1 MHDLDQAFADLGPP
15 TVEPPPT
22 SAFSR
27 PWMVAGLAIV
37 IGLAI
42 DTAALHQPPGIGLM
56 AGLWIALV
64 VAASIGTLL
73 GEPRPRGV
81 IPVLAAGLVLAGFV
95 GVRTSPVMLSLNIA
109 ATVMVISVLA
119 QLHKSGGVSG
129 WTITRYG
136 RHPLTTAADMTTGGG
151 RFVTTDLRDGF
162 GEEHSTRIRSVA
174 MGLVLGTPLVI
185 VFGSLFAS
193 ADSVFGDYLD
203 RLVNGLLLG
212 NVFWR
217 VVFSLALGLAIAGLW
232 RTLRAP
238 RAPIIA
244 PLHRRRIDTTTGI
257 TVLALLV
264 ALFMFFVMTQVVGQ
278 RTDLVRNVDY
288 SANARQ
294 GFFQLVTVAFLVL
307 NVLLLFDWLARPDD
321 ERRSPAFDR
330 LAIVL
335 IGLTG
340 IVMVSA
346 LSRMRLYV
354 DTFGL
359 TELRFYTSVFMFWL
373 AFVLIWFIRTVLRNR
388 RASFAVGLLASAIV
402 FIIGLNLVN
411 PDSLIVNLNWDRYVD
426 GEVFS
431 DRYNSELSA
440 DSLLTLIAIRES
452 EPTGRWCFIEER
464 LLRSRAELTEYWE
477 EHGPLAESW
486 ASWRARNALNGLQLA
501 ERDGFECAVPAPP
514 DASSR

>member
-1 MHDLDQAFADLGPP
+1 MHDLDQAFANLGPP
-15 TVEPPPT
+15 PTEPPAT

-27 PWMVAGLAIV
+27 PWMVAGLAII
-37 IGLAI
+37 IGVTI
-42 DTAALHQPPGIGLM
+42 DTAALHQPPGVGLM
-56 AGLWIALV
+56 VGLWIALL
-64 VAASIGTLL
+64 VAASISTLL
-73 GEPRPRGV
+73 GEPRSSGL
-81 IPVLAAGLVLAGFV
+81 IPVLATGLVLAGFV

-109 ATVMVISVLA
+109 ATVVVISVLA
-119 QLHKSGGVSG
+119 QLHKAGGVSG

-136 RHPLTTAADMTTGGG
+136 RHPLTTAADMTSGAG

-174 MGLVLGTPLVI
+174 LGLALGTPLLI

-203 RLVNGLLLG
+203 QLVNGVIFG

-217 VVFSLALGLAIAGLW
+217 AMFSLSLGLAIAGLW

-278 RTDLVRNVDY
+278 RTDLVRNADF
-288 SANARQ
+288 SENARE

-307 NVLLLFDWLARPDD
+307 NVLLLFDWLTRADD

-388 RASFAVGLLASAIV
+388 RASFAVGLLASGVV
-402 FIIGLNLVN
+402 FIVGLNLVN
-411 PDSLIVNLNWDRYVD
+411 PDSLIVDLNWDRYLD

-440 DSLLTLIAIRES
+440 DSLLTLIAVRES
-452 EPTGRWCFIEER
+452 EPADRWCFIEER
-464 LLRSRAELTEYWE
+464 LLRSRAALAESWG
-477 EHGPLAESW
+477 EHGVLAESW
-486 ASWRARNALNGLQLA
+486 ASWRARNALNALQLA
-501 ERDGFECAVPAPP
+501 ERDGIECAVPALP
-514 DASSR
+514 ASSR